1 MEALLRRSLGVSL
14 SAKGSAFI
22 RPAPP
27 TAMGPIAEEGVG
39 DEEDLFMD
47 QADQAQQEFGG
58 ANDWVDWQQMKSQ
71 MEHDEL

>member
-27 TAMGPIAEEGVG
+27 TAMGPIAEEGIG
-39 DEEDLFMD
+39 DDDEAFVDP
-47 QADQAQQEFGG
+47 AQQIGE
-58 ANDWVDWQQMKSQ
+58 ANEWMDWQQMKAQ
-71 MEHDEL
+71 RAEGEL

>member
-39 DEEDLFMD
+39 EEEDLFMN
-47 QADQAQQEFGG
+47 QGQQEFGE

-71 MEHDEL
+71 MGHDEL